1 MHVFIF
7 FCIKNTSLIAL
18 KIDTHYQKTLRVG
31 NSLFRSFDLGYLTLV
46 DLKRA
51 TVSDSLLSLF
61 KKEPL
66 WANQSRLTLKKSNCE
81 QIAFVA
87 VYNRATLSK
96 LLSIYLKKSDIS
108 DSRAIQAN
116 RFQKT
121 SDLLEKNVFFVCF
134 RQFSSF
140 FMPKERIPPVAL
152 HSVALFLRSTGWI
165 RSCCSLQ
172 KNNHVQIASVVLYKR
187 ATLSKLIP
195 TIFKKERREQ
205 FALFHEQIALSLFQS
220 QKSRDLLE

>member
-1 MHVFIF
+1 MHVFLF

-31 NSLFRSFDLGYLTLV
+31 NSLFRSFDLPLSSIFK
-46 DLKRA
+46 KRA

-66 WANQSRLTLKKSNCE
+66 WANQYCRTLKKSNCE

-96 LLSIYLKKSDIS
+96 LLSIHLKKSDIS
-108 DSRAIQAN
+108 DSLVIQAN

-121 SDLLEKNVFFVCF
+121 SDSLEKNVFFICF
-134 RQFSSF
+134 RQFTVFLLFYAKRANPSCRSSLSRSF
-140 FMPKERIPPVAL
+140 LKIDGINLLLLLFTKEQSCANR
-152 HSVALFLRSTGWI
+152 F
-165 RSCCSLQ
+165 CCSLQ
-172 KNNHVQIASVVLYKR
+172 KSYL
-187 ATLSKLIP
+187 
-195 TIFKKERREQ
+195 ER
-205 FALFHEQIALSLFQS
+205 IDPD
-220 QKSRDLLE
+220 DL